1 MKEVREYLNI
11 ILEKNTSVVVAC
23 SGGPD
28 SMCLLNLVLEQREEK
43 NLNIICAHVNH
54 KMRIES
60 EKEAEFVKEYCE
72 KNKII
77 FEYMEITEYTEDNFH
92 NQARIKRY
100 DFFKEVLEK
109 YQSKILLTAHHG
121 DDLVETILMRIVR
134 GSNLKGYLGF
144 KKESKFLNYHIYRPL
159 ISITKNEIEKYNH
172 DNNIPYVLDQS
183 NEKDKYTRNRYRHQI
198 LPFLKNEDKE
208 VHKKFLKFSEELI
221 NLENFL
227 EKYMS
232 NVLTEIIK
240 DDTLDISLFQKQ
252 DEFVQQKIIEAMI
265 AKIQEN
271 ELFFMEDKHVLLI
284 INLINNDKANSYI
297 ELPNNFIA
305 VKNYN
310 NFKIIKQSSSN
321 KYNMELKDINS
332 LPNGKI
338 IKKIS
343 TSNETSN
350 YVIRLNSE
358 ELYLPLYIRTRLD
371 GDKIATKHLVGRKK
385 IKDIFI
391 DSKIPSSKRDEW
403 PIVVDS
409 KDNILWLPGL
419 KKSKFDKE
427 ITDKYD
433 IILKYEEE
441 NNEEK

>member
-121 DDLVETILMRIVR
+121 DDLIETILMRIVR
-134 GSNLKGYLGF
+134 GSNLKGYSGF

-159 ISITKNEIEKYNH
+159 ISITKNEIEKYNK

-305 VKNYN
+305 EKNYN
-310 NFKIIKQSSSN
+310 NFKIIKQPLSI

>member
-121 DDLVETILMRIVR
+121 DDLIETILMRIVR

-305 VKNYN
+305 EKNYN
-310 NFKIIKQSSSN
+310 NFKIIKQPLSI

>member
-1 MKEVREYLNI
+1 
-11 ILEKNTSVVVAC
+11 
-23 SGGPD
+23 
-28 SMCLLNLVLEQREEK
+28 
-43 NLNIICAHVNH
+43 
-54 KMRIES
+54 
-60 EKEAEFVKEYCE
+60 
-72 KNKII
+72 
-77 FEYMEITEYTEDNFH
+77 
-92 NQARIKRY
+92 
-100 DFFKEVLEK
+100 
-109 YQSKILLTAHHG
+109 
-121 DDLVETILMRIVR
+121 
-134 GSNLKGYLGF
+134 
-144 KKESKFLNYHIYRPL
+144 
-159 ISITKNEIEKYNH
+159 
-172 DNNIPYVLDQS
+172 
-183 NEKDKYTRNRYRHQI
+183 
-198 LPFLKNEDKE
+198 
-208 VHKKFLKFSEELI
+208 
-221 NLENFL
+221 
-227 EKYMS
+227 MS

-305 VKNYN
+305 EKNYN
-310 NFKIIKQSSSN
+310 NFKIIKQPLSI